1 MDNANY
7 YLLGYA
13 YGLMAKRVMRGEP
26 EDTKVADREH
36 AQKIY
41 SDLSLGTASK
51 WPLKGI
57 ALGHFTL
64 MSNKLMTDELSE
76 ELADILSR
84 VDDIP
89 DDDQATSG
97 PERSEWQRGY
107 FHAVADKKPTYKQS
121 TVE

>member
-13 YGLMAKRVMRGEP
+13 YGLMAKRAMRGDP
-26 EDTKVADREH
+26 GEH

-57 ALGHFTL
+57 ALAHFTL
-64 MSNKLMTDELSE
+64 MSNKLMTEELSE
-76 ELADILSR
+76 DLAEILSR